1 MTKEQLR
8 EFPLIEHLTE
18 LRSRIINSLLFFIFA
33 FVFCYSFK
41 DDIYNLITYPL
52 ITTLKNN
59 HSANSLIYTKITEA
73 FTSTLSITFS
83 SALFISIPYFG
94 IQLWLFIIP
103 ALYKNE
109 KRHFLPYLILTPILF
124 LSGVIFSYFLVL
136 PEAFKFLIS
145 FAGGETKAMPLILQ
159 AKITDYIDLTITLL
173 NAFGIC
179 FLSPILL
186 ILLVKFKIL
195 TRQSLINNRKYA
207 IIIIFTI
214 SAILTP
220 PDVVSQ
226 ILLAIPL
233 MFMYEISIILTKD
246 KLQKQAKINNKKIIK
261 KFSIKNLHF
270 NLHFFK
276 RHKK

>member
-1 MTKEQLR
+1 M
-8 EFPLIEHLTE
+8 
-18 LRSRIINSLLFFIFA
+18 
-33 FVFCYSFK
+33 
-41 DDIYNLITYPL
+41 
-52 ITTLKNN
+52 
-59 HSANSLIYTKITEA
+59 
-73 FTSTLSITFS
+73 
-83 SALFISIPYFG
+83 
-94 IQLWLFIIP
+94 
-103 ALYKNE
+103 
-109 KRHFLPYLILTPILF
+109 
-124 LSGVIFSYFLVL
+124 
-136 PEAFKFLIS
+136 
-145 FAGGETKAMPLILQ
+145 
-159 AKITDYIDLTITLL
+159 
-173 NAFGIC
+173 
-179 FLSPILL
+179 

-270 NLHFFK
+270 DLHFFK